1 MENKESSVTNW
12 QIYNRKEP
20 CKLCKKKEARDK
32 RSVYGIC
39 RKCYFKIEKSD
50 AEMRKKK
57 RELAKF
63 TRWAAKPFKKT
74 NSIQKLKAFVF
85 FTERKKMRD
94 RMFRDLLLNE
104 VSLLKKEKKQQ
115 QEKEASLLNRIS
127 LLEKQLNHSKKN
139 SP

>member
-57 RELAKF
+57 MTLYIKQAISNQ
-63 TRWAAKPFKKT
+63 PFIGKG
-74 NSIQKLKAFVF
+74 
-85 FTERKKMRD
+85 
-94 RMFRDLLLNE
+94 
-104 VSLLKKEKKQQ
+104 
-115 QEKEASLLNRIS
+115 
-127 LLEKQLNHSKKN
+127 
-139 SP
+139 